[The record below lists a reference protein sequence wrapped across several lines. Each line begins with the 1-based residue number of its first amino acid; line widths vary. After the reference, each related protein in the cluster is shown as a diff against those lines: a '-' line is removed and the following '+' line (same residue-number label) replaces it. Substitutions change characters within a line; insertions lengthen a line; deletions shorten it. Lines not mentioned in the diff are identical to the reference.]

1 MHRNSS
7 SNDLSHQM
15 AAMLL
20 QRFACMERENSSSPH
35 PGIKQNK
42 NLCLWNIERKTHE
55 RATKQNTTNKKPHTI
70 QEIEYNTHS
79 LEWNHLPQKWN
90 HPTIIKLHTS
100 HHHCNSNQP
109 LARHQQTHL
118 IKEIIFSLNL
128 TYRANIHNDKSLKI
142 TRRGKS
148 NIQTSMTQTWQPP
161 PPHLKYYNGQ
171 AQPRIGYLRKVTTRE
186 QPA

>member
-15 AAMLL
+15 AAMSL

-79 LEWNHLPQKWN
+79 LEWNRLPQKRN

-100 HHHCNSNQP
+100 HHQCNSNQP

-128 TYRANIHNDKSLKI
+128 TYRANIHNDKSLKLHGAEKA
-142 TRRGKS
+142 TYR
-148 NIQTSMTQTWQPP
+148 
-161 PPHLKYYNGQ
+161 
-171 AQPRIGYLRKVTTRE
+171 
-186 QPA
+186 PA

>member
-15 AAMLL
+15 AAMSL

-79 LEWNHLPQKWN
+79 LEWNRLPQKRN

-109 LARHQQTHL
+109 LVRHQQTHL
-118 IKEIIFSLNL
+118 IKEIISLLNL
-128 TYRANIHNDKSLKI
+128 TYRADMHNDKKLQNYTARKEQH
-142 TRRGKS
+142 TD
-148 NIQTSMTQTWQPP
+148 QHDTDMAAPP
-161 PPHLKYYNGQ
+161 PSFKIL
-171 AQPRIGYLRKVTTRE
+171 
-186 QPA
+186 